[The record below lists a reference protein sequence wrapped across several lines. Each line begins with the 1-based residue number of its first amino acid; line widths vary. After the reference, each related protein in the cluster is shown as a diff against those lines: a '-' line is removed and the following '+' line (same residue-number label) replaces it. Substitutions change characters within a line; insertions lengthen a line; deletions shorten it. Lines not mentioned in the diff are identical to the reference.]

1 MHVILL
7 LGDAAL
13 EREVL
18 EGRGSLY
25 LVRGGSQETEQGL
38 HTMVPQYRVVG

>member
-18 EGRGSLY
+18 EGSSLY
-25 LVRGGSQETEQGL
+25 LVHGGSQETEQGL
-38 HTMVPQYRVVG
+38 HTMVPQYRVIG